1 MFKYGGD
8 YVENFCGGVL
18 VSRRHVLTAAH
29 CFSSVEER
37 EWRSG
42 KVDVRIGQT
51 DLDKAEDTLA
61 SADILKVTVSTKQND
76 DNATLCLLRFIPTIR
91 RDLPVL

>member
-1 MFKYGGD
+1 MNFIYGGKEAKKGQFPFMVSFVYRYSPS

-18 VSRRHVLTAAH
+18 ISRRHVLTAGH
-29 CFSSVEER
+29 CFSNVEER

-42 KVDVRIGQT
+42 EVDVRIGMT

-61 SADILKVTVSTKQND
+61 RADISKVTVRPK
-76 DNATLCLLRFIPTIR
+76 
-91 RDLPVL
+91 V